1 MFPYMNNTMKIKYI
15 LPFFLLFTMCVF
27 GQMDRKDQDQIR
39 AIKSSRI
46 ATSLNLSSAE
56 AAKFWPMYLA
66 CEEKTYDINYNK
78 IRPITNKLEEKGG
91 IDALTGKDASLLL
104 IQLESAEEEIFK
116 LKKKL
121 MNDLRPIIGPKKVL
135 KLRKAEDE
143 FNRML
148 MNKLKAKKD

>member
-1 MFPYMNNTMKIKYI
+1 MNNTMKAKYI

-39 AIKSSRI
+39 AAKSSRI
-46 ATSLNLSSAE
+46 ATSLNLTSAE

-66 CEEKTYDINYNK
+66 CEEKIYDINYNK
-78 IRPITNKLEEKGG
+78 IRPITNKLDEKGDDKG
-91 IDALTGKDASLLL
+91 IDALTNKDAQLLL
-104 IQLESAEEEIFK
+104 MQLESAEEEIFK
-116 LKKKL
+116 LKKKF
-121 MNDLRPIIGPKKVL
+121 MSDLRPIIGAKKVL

>member
-1 MFPYMNNTMKIKYI
+1 MKIKYV

-39 AIKSSRI
+39 AVKSSRI
-46 ATSLNLSSAE
+46 ATSLNLTSAE

-78 IRPITNKLEEKGG
+78 IRPITIKLEEKG
-91 IDALTGKDASLLL
+91 IDSFTPKDAQLLL
-104 IQLESAEEEIFK
+104 MQLESAEDEIFK

-121 MNDLRPIIGPKKVL
+121 MTDLRPIIGPKKVL